1 MKTSTTLSLSLLA
14 VCLLAGIGGVRADST
29 DATCDVR
36 KDGDKQKGKSGPC
49 TFSQRQGYISIDL
62 KNGDTISLSPAGA
75 ANHYR
80 DQNSNKVTRTSAGTT
95 GMSLKWENG
104 KHIQVTWSGNRYGN
118 SSYNSSYDS
127 AGDDNSH
134 VSHGKHSGHSSN
146 REYGINPLDDGAFE
160 VVSSNPFCVV
170 RFNRHGEP
178 QHYSDECMP
187 EQKRESSDYAQRNR

>member
-1 MKTSTTLSLSLLA
+1 MSLL
-14 VCLLAGIGGVRADST
+14 VFGLAAGTMVARADST

-62 KNGDTISLSPAGA
+62 KNGDTISLNPAGS

-80 DQNSNKVTRTSAGTT
+80 DQ
-95 GMSLKWENG
+95 
-104 KHIQVTWSGNRYGN
+104 
-118 SSYNSSYDS
+118 
-127 AGDDNSH
+127 
-134 VSHGKHSGHSSN
+134 HGKRSGHSSS

-178 QHYSDECMP
+178 QHYSDECTS
-187 EQKRESSDYAQRNR
+187 EQRRESNEYAQRNH